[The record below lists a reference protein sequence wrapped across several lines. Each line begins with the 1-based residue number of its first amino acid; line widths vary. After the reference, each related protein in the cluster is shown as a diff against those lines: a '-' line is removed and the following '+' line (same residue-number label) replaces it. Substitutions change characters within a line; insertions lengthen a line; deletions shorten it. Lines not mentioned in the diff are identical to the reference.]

1 MKFGI
6 GQAVTRSEDRRFLTG
21 SGRYSDDL
29 RLPGQRHAFFLRSP
43 FAHARIRGIDTHA
56 AKAKDGVVAV
66 VTAADCDGELGDLPC
81 LVSQMM
87 PLSRADGT
95 PIFEPPHRPL
105 AGARVRHVGEA
116 VAMVI
121 ADDAALARDAAEL
134 IAVDY
139 EALPAV
145 VSVRAAGA
153 AGAPAVWDG
162 CPDNT
167 SFDIALGDRD
177 AVAAAFAR
185 ADHVVELSHDV
196 NRVAANPMEPRAA
209 LADYDAA
216 EDRLTL
222 WTGNQSPHDLRRYLA
237 EFALGIPLSRLRVV
251 SPDLGGGFGVRSSIY
266 PELVMILWAAR
277 RLRCPV
283 KWTAERGEC
292 FVCEHQARDNAWDAA
307 LALDAEGGFLALRV
321 ASSHTIGAYLGLY
334 GPVPAFFNIGGLAG
348 PYRTPAIAA
357 SVRALFTHTPPISPY
372 RGAGRPEAS
381 FVIETLIDL
390 AAARLGVDRV
400 KLRRRNMI
408 APEALPFRTGLTFIY
423 DCGRFA
429 ETMDKAL
436 ATADITGFAAR
447 RQGSEAQG
455 RLRGLG
461 IANAIEQSAGAVEE
475 YAAIRFGEDGSAI
488 ATVGTSSHGQGHETV
503 FRQIVGERLGLA
515 FERIRVVQGD
525 TDKVPYGHGTYGS
538 RSSGAG
544 GGALMQ
550 AADRIIAKGKAIA
563 AHHLEAAAADIE
575 FADGRFAVAGTDRA
589 LALTQVAKLAFD
601 WRALPAEFE
610 PGLEASGV
618 FKPPAPTF
626 PNGTHVCE
634 VEIDPETGRIALVRY
649 TVCDDV
655 GTVLNPLL
663 LAGQIHGGVAQGAGQ
678 ILMEDLAWEADS
690 GQLLSGS
697 FMDYAMPRAADFP
710 AFAVGSNPVPTAVN
724 PLGVKG
730 AGEAGAVGALPC
742 VANAV
747 VDALR
752 PLGVHEIGMPATP
765 ERVWRAIR
773 AAAAATTPSGPR
785 RP

>member
-29 RLPGQRHAFFLRSP
+29 RLPGQRHASFLRSP
-43 FAHARIRGIDTHA
+43 FAHARIRGIDTRA

-66 VTAADCDGELGDLPC
+66 ITAVDCDGELGDLPC

-87 PLSRADGT
+87 PLTRADGT

-105 AGARVRHVGEA
+105 AGDRVRHVGEA

-167 SFDIALGDRD
+167 SFDIAAGDRE

-237 EFALGIPLSRLRVV
+237 EFALGIPHSRLRVV

-321 ASSHTIGAYLGLY
+321 ASSARDRRLSRPVRPGAGVLQHRRPRRSLPHPGDRRQRARAVH
-334 GPVPAFFNIGGLAG
+334 PHPADLALSRCRAARG
-348 PYRTPAIAA
+348 ELRHRDPDRPRRGAPRHRPRRIAA
-357 SVRALFTHTPPISPY
+357 PQHDRPRGPAVPHRA
-372 RGAGRPEAS
+372 
-381 FVIETLIDL
+381 
-390 AAARLGVDRV
+390 
-400 KLRRRNMI
+400 
-408 APEALPFRTGLTFIY
+408 
-423 DCGRFA
+423 
-429 ETMDKAL
+429 
-436 ATADITGFAAR
+436 
-447 RQGSEAQG
+447 
-455 RLRGLG
+455 
-461 IANAIEQSAGAVEE
+461 
-475 YAAIRFGEDGSAI
+475 
-488 ATVGTSSHGQGHETV
+488 
-503 FRQIVGERLGLA
+503 
-515 FERIRVVQGD
+515 
-525 TDKVPYGHGTYGS
+525 
-538 RSSGAG
+538 
-544 GGALMQ
+544 
-550 AADRIIAKGKAIA
+550 
-563 AHHLEAAAADIE
+563 HLH
-575 FADGRFAVAGTDRA
+575 
-589 LALTQVAKLAFD
+589 L
-601 WRALPAEFE
+601 
-610 PGLEASGV
+610 
-618 FKPPAPTF
+618 
-626 PNGTHVCE
+626 
-634 VEIDPETGRIALVRY
+634 
-649 TVCDDV
+649 
-655 GTVLNPLL
+655 
-663 LAGQIHGGVAQGAGQ
+663 
-678 ILMEDLAWEADS
+678 
-690 GQLLSGS
+690 
-697 FMDYAMPRAADFP
+697 
-710 AFAVGSNPVPTAVN
+710 
-724 PLGVKG
+724 
-730 AGEAGAVGALPC
+730 
-742 VANAV
+742 
-747 VDALR
+747 
-752 PLGVHEIGMPATP
+752 
-765 ERVWRAIR
+765 
-773 AAAAATTPSGPR
+773 
-785 RP
+785 